1 MKILNCQSDTK
12 TAPWL
17 EGLREA
23 LPQAEIYDW
32 TPGAP
37 LADYAVVWA
46 PPQQMLDE
54 QTQLK
59 ALFNTGAGVDK
70 LMSLSIRPD
79 VAVVRLE
86 DAGMGVQ
93 MVEYVLHAVTR
104 HFRELGAYEQ
114 AQAEARWAYRKPL
127 RRAAFPIGVL
137 GLGVLGQQVAQGLAA
152 FQYTVNGWSRTPRE
166 VSGVHCFHGASGL
179 QDFLAASRFLV
190 CLLPLTPDTEGLLNR
205 NTLSR
210 LQPGGYLINVAR
222 GGHLV
227 DQDLLDLL
235 DSGHLAG
242 ATLDVFHVEPLP
254 GDHPF
259 WRHPKISV
267 TPHTSARTLRDETIA
282 QIAGKLQALSA
293 GADIS
298 TLGGVVQ
305 RQRGY

>member
-12 TAPWL
+12 SEPWL
-17 EGLREA
+17 QGLRAA
-23 LPQAEIYDW
+23 LPEAEVFDW

-37 LADYAVVWA
+37 QADYAVVWA

-54 QTQLK
+54 QTGLQ

-70 LMSLSIRPD
+70 LMALNIRPE
-79 VAVVRLE
+79 VALVRLE

-104 HFRELGAYEQ
+104 HFRELGVYDH
-114 AQAEARWAYRKPL
+114 AQAESRWAYRKPL
-127 RRAAFPIGVL
+127 RRSDFPVGVL

-152 FQYTVNGWSRTPRE
+152 FQYAVNGWSRRPHE
-166 VSGVHCFHGASGL
+166 VPGVQCFHGAQGL
-179 QDFLAASRFLV
+179 NDFLAASRFLV

-205 NTLSR
+205 DTLSR

-222 GGHLV
+222 GAHLV

-235 DSGHLAG
+235 ASGHMAG
-242 ATLDVFHVEPLP
+242 ATLDVFHEEPLP

-259 WRHPKISV
+259 WRHPAITV

-282 QIAGKLQALSA
+282 QIAGKLRALAS
-293 GADIS
+293 GADIAS
-298 TLGGVVQ
+298 LGGVVN